1 MDNNNPYNSFFLDIM
16 DEIFDLDKI
25 SKTEITNY
33 IIKNIMKGSLSKIIK
48 NITEKNESFIYR
60 RENDIY
66 QISTWKSQI
75 NNPNLTIIIY
85 NKCEEILKRKY
96 TINENETLILFK
108 VEHIFQELVI
118 PIVEYLLFSPDGKIK
133 FDLNICNNVSFTHLI
148 PVIIN
153 ENELY
158 KYDPNHSYYKDN
170 CYPNAIQNG
179 LDMTIYERKEDY
191 NNNRSLC
198 ETNCTYINY
207 NNVSKRVECECN
219 AKHSINLFWNIT
231 IDKKK
236 LLDSFTNV
244 KKIINFDVIKC
255 YKLLFTKEGLIS
267 NIGSY
272 ILFGN
277 IFIAFLIM
285 LIFIFRGYG
294 LFIGKMKNVLKIKE
308 KSNNTNKKNIL
319 TNNLGFKRKNKIN
332 KKKKNFS
339 KGNNPPIKLK
349 DKKHSSKQ
357 SKRKNNNLKN
367 NIRKTAPSSKIE

>member
-1 MDNNNPYNSFFLDIM
+1 M
-16 DEIFDLDKI
+16 
-25 SKTEITNY
+25 
-33 IIKNIMKGSLSKIIK
+33 
-48 NITEKNESFIYR
+48 
-60 RENDIY
+60 
-66 QISTWKSQI
+66 
-75 NNPNLTIIIY
+75 
-85 NKCEEILKRKY
+85 
-96 TINENETLILFK
+96 
-108 VEHIFQELVI
+108 
-118 PIVEYLLFSPDGKIK
+118 
-133 FDLNICNNVSFTHLI
+133 
-148 PVIIN
+148 
-153 ENELY
+153 
-158 KYDPNHSYYKDN
+158 
-170 CYPNAIQNG
+170 
-179 LDMTIYERKEDY
+179 
-191 NNNRSLC
+191 
-198 ETNCTYINY
+198 
-207 NNVSKRVECECN
+207 
-219 AKHSINLFWNIT
+219 
-231 IDKKK
+231 
-236 LLDSFTNV
+236 LDSFTNI

-367 NIRKTAPSSKIE
+367 NIRKTVPSSKIELRNNFLEKNDYELNDLPYEEAKKNDKRTYIQYYISLIRTKHLIVFTFFTKTDYNSRLIKIILFMFSFSLLLFVNALFFNDYTMH